1 MTLALG
7 VIYPSIT
14 FRHKEG
20 NLSHKILAKNKANF
34 LVMLPVVALVKNLD
48 FFCKNDNMNI

>member
-20 NLSHKILAKNKANF
+20 NLSHKIFTKNATIF
-34 LVMLPVVALVKNLD
+34 LVMLPGVVLIKNID
-48 FFCKNDNMNI
+48 FFNKNDNMNI